1 MADDDAKSV
10 TRWIK
15 DLTTDNRSEAFQRLW
30 ERYFP
35 HLVQL
40 AQSRLR
46 GTAGGP
52 ADGEDVALSAF
63 QSFFRGAAAGRF
75 PELDNRQD
83 LWKLLVTITARK
95 AQNCR
100 RDEHRR
106 KRGGGRVITQ
116 TALAG
121 GEDAND
127 AVLFEVVSGE
137 PTPEF
142 AAMVTDECRRLF
154 GSLSDESLRVV
165 ALLKLEGHSNEEIA
179 KSLECG
185 LRTVERKLEVIRK
198 RWLAEGQT

>member
-1 MADDDAKSV
+1 MTDDDAKSV

-15 DLTTDNRSEAFQRLW
+15 DLTTDNRADAFHRLW

-46 GTAGGP
+46 GTTAGP

-63 QSFFRGAAAGRF
+63 ESFFRGAAAGRF
-75 PELDNRQD
+75 PELGNRED

-95 AQNCR
+95 ARNCR

-106 KRGGGRVITQ
+106 KRGGGRVINQ

-121 GEDAND
+121 GENADD
-127 AVLFEVVSGE
+127 EILFEVVSGE

-165 ALLKLEGHSNEEIA
+165 ALLKLEGHSNDEIA

-198 RWLAEGQT
+198 RWLAEGGK